1 MIFIPLNDTEPN
13 RYGGPP
19 LMTLSLV
26 VINILVMIVATLQ
39 PDLKLFYTLF
49 GSVPQFVVN
58 EEGGG
63 ALASITATF
72 IHVNIF
78 HLASN
83 MIFLWAFGR
92 RIEDA
97 CGAWRYLGFYLVC
110 GLSADLISTVI
121 RNGEL
126 IPGIGASGAVA
137 GLMGAYMLLFPGGRI
152 RTFLLLVFIPTFPR
166 VRAFWFLLY
175 WFVIQI
181 VPAYQVYVSQPSY
194 SINYW
199 AHIGGFVAGIF
210 IFLFIRPEAFSRY
223 LSSEAV

>member
-39 PDLKLFYTLF
+39 PDLRVFYTLF
-49 GSVPQFVVN
+49 GSVPQFVIN

-97 CGAWRYLGFYLVC
+97 CGAGRYLGFYLVC

-181 VPAYQVYVSQPSY
+181 IPAYQVYVSQPSY